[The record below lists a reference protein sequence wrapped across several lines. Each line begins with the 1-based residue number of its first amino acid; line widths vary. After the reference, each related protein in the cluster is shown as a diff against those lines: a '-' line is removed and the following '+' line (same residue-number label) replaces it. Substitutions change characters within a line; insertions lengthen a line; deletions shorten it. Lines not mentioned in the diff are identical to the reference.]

1 MNRTG
6 ILLVLLAASVPA
18 HTTEGI
24 SMWGC
29 APVGERR
36 NVLFLAERGST
47 SYVKFS
53 EQRIPS
59 TVTTTDSAKQWSFGA
74 NSVVLGADGNATYH
88 ERGEVKSRFKCRLME
103 E

>member
-18 HTTEGI
+18 YTTEGI

-36 NVLFLAERGST
+36 NILFLAERGSD

-53 EQRIPS
+53 GQRIPS
-59 TVTTTDSAKQWSFGA
+59 TVTTTDSGKQWSFGA
-74 NSVVLGADGNATYH
+74 NAIVLGAGGIAIYH
-88 ERGEVKSRFKCRLME
+88 ERGEVKARFKCRLME
-103 E
+103 G